1 MKKNSCKPINPK
13 KYSCYGLKKNSYKE
27 FDTNKKFLRLE
38 HSPSSY
44 NFSNGLSL
52 MLREWGTK
60 KRFCLVPSSK
70 AE

>member
-1 MKKNSCKPINPK
+1 MLWP
-13 KYSCYGLKKNSYKE
+13 KKNSYEE
-27 FDTNKKFLRLE
+27 FDTKKKFLRLE
-38 HSPSSY
+38 HSPSPY
-44 NFSNGLSL
+44 NFSNGPSL

>member
-13 KYSCYGLKKNSYKE
+13 KYSCYGLKKNSYEE
-27 FDTNKKFLRLE
+27 FDIKKKILRLE

-44 NFSNGLSL
+44 NFSNGPSL

-70 AE
+70 AV